1 METSTTN
8 EDLSG
13 QGFGVWLERLQRE
26 LLGIAF
32 RLAKNGPDAA
42 DLLQAT
48 CLRALEKRHLF
59 VQGSVTDL
67 RNWLLKIMR
76 NLHLDWV
83 RRRASEVLVER
94 VDETAAPEPVP
105 LPSWKML
112 DERALW
118 SAIRQLGPGLR
129 EVYRL
134 VAIERLPY
142 VTISRRLRISV
153 TTVATR
159 IHRARALLRQTLT
172 DSVAGP
178 PPSLVPRLVIGGT
191 RWARGAGI
199 APLGGPARTA
209 RKSGRVT
216 RAPKAERRS
225 VSIQR
230 ELRPEM

>member
-1 METSTTN
+1 MEATETN
-8 EDLSG
+8 EELSG
-13 QGFGVWLERLQRE
+13 DGFGVWLVRMQRE
-26 LLGIAF
+26 LLGIAL
-32 RLAKNGPDAA
+32 RVAKNKADAA

-59 VQGSVTDL
+59 LHGSVTDL

-76 NLHLDWV
+76 NLHLDGL
-83 RRRASEVLVER
+83 RRRASEVLVEC
-94 VDETAAPEPVP
+94 VDDTPAPEPAP

-118 SAIRQLGPGLR
+118 SAIRQLAPGLR

-142 VTISRRLRISV
+142 VTISRRLRISI

-172 DSVAGP
+172 ATVTVP
-178 PPSLVPRLVIGGT
+178 PPVVVPRV
-191 RWARGAGI
+191 GAGRR
-199 APLGGPARTA
+199 ARTQGAIVKLGSPA
-209 RKSGRVT
+209 RKSGRIA
-216 RAPKAERRS
+216 RAPRALRLP
-225 VSIQR
+225 VSIPR
-230 ELRPEM
+230 EVRPEM

>member
-1 METSTTN
+1 MEPTTTN

-26 LLGIAF
+26 LLAIAF
-32 RLAKNGPDAA
+32 RLAKNRPDAA
-42 DLLQAT
+42 DLMQAT
-48 CLRALEKRHLF
+48 YLRALEKRHLF

-76 NLHLDWV
+76 NLHLDGV
-83 RRRASEVLVER
+83 RRRASEVLVEC
-94 VDETAAPEPVP
+94 VDERAAPDPVP

-142 VTISRRLRISV
+142 LTISRRLRISV

-172 DSVAGP
+172 ASVAGP
-178 PPSLVPRLVIGGT
+178 PPAVPQV
-191 RWARGAGI
+191 
-199 APLGGPARTA
+199 LGGGAPRAQRAAILKIGAPARMA
-209 RKSGRVT
+209 RRAA
-216 RAPKAERRS
+216 RAPQARRRS

-230 ELRPEM
+230 GIGPEM